1 MKIIKFNKEDE
12 EKWLDAR
19 RGLITGTKLKDIL
32 PKARGNGYRQGF
44 YQLIAERIAIP
55 PDQENVMERGK
66 RLEEYAIE
74 EFERRTGKK
83 VNKDLVLWVRDDDER
98 IAVSPDGFI
107 GKTEAVEV
115 KCLASARYIEV
126 YLKQEIPAEYQTQV
140 IQYFIVNEKLKKL
153 YFVMYDPRMPKP
165 IFWIEVKRE
174 DIQDKVDEYFQL
186 EKEVL
191 QKVGEI
197 ENKFTF

>member
-1 MKIIKFNKEDE
+1 MKIIKFDNSDE
-12 EKWLDAR
+12 WLESR
-19 RGLITGTKLKDIL
+19 RGKITGTKLKDIL
-32 PKARGNGYRQGF
+32 PKQRGNGYRTGF
-44 YQLIAERIAIP
+44 YQLIAERIAVP
-55 PDQENVMERGK
+55 PDQENVMDRGK

-74 EFERRTGKK
+74 EFEKRTGKT

-98 IAVSPDGFI
+98 IAVSPDGYI

-115 KCLASARYIEV
+115 KCLASARYIET
-126 YLKQEIPAEYQTQV
+126 YLKQKIPVEYQTQV
-140 IQYFIVNEKLKKL
+140 IQYFIVNDKLKKL

-186 EKEVL
+186 EKKVLEKIGEV
-191 QKVGEI
+191 ED
-197 ENKFTF
+197 KFTF

>member
-1 MKIIKFNKEDE
+1 MKIKTFNNE
-12 EKWLDAR
+12 EEWLEAR
-19 RGLITGTKLKDIL
+19 KGLITGTKLKDIL

-55 PDQENVMERGK
+55 PDNENPMDRGK

-74 EFERRTGKK
+74 DFEKLTKKK
-83 VNKDLVLWVRDDDER
+83 VNKDLVLWTRDDDER

-107 GKTEAVEV
+107 GDKEAVEV
-115 KCLASARYIEV
+115 KCLSSARYIEA
-126 YLKQEIPAEYQTQV
+126 YLTQSIPTEYQTQV

-153 YFVMYDPRMPKP
+153 YFIFYDPRMPKP
-165 IFWIEVKRE
+165 IFWIEVERKG
-174 DIQDKVDEYFQL
+174 IQDKIDEYFQL

-191 QKVGEI
+191 AKIAEI
-197 ENKFTF
+197 EDKFTF